1 MIRENPNTI
10 QSEANEA
17 QPHPE
22 AADQHIN
29 ARQDEW
35 QDDAGRPLCY
45 LWPTLMS
52 LWQGT
57 DTPHAL

>member
-22 AADQHIN
+22 AADQHIDV
-29 ARQDEW
+29 RQDEW
-35 QDDAGRPLCY
+35 TDDAARPLCY

-52 LWQGT
+52 LWRGN
-57 DTPHAL
+57 